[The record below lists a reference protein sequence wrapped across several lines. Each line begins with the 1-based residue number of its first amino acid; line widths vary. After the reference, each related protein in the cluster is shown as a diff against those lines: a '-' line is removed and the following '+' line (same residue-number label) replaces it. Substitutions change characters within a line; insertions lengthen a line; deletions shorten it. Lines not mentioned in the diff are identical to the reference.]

1 MRQAAEMPR
10 KTNID
15 SMNKKQTLVTVAG
28 AALLAGSQAQ
38 AQFNYANGDLVLNFR
53 DPSNPTTVADVS
65 INLGSISTFS
75 ALTGTTVLDNG
86 VNNGYTPVFTEAE
99 LASAFSGSTTIG
111 FSAAATTSANDTSW
125 ITRSISAGTLT
136 PPSPPSGPLESG
148 SVNTLT
154 ASLLNIGDGAVGIG
168 GTTFTSLD
176 ASGAIVQV
184 GSSQQLSYQGSATQ
198 PSTPTQVDYNGAENV
213 SVANGGAL
221 ESTSTS
227 GSTVYSAL
235 WEVPVSTS
243 LKAGKTAADTYL
255 GYFTFNGTSDELD
268 FTSVNSVPEPST
280 FALLEVTGLLALGL
294 RYRFN
299 SRKS

>member
-1 MRQAAEMPR
+1 
-10 KTNID
+10 
-15 SMNKKQTLVTVAG
+15 MNKKQTLVVMAG

-38 AQFNYANGDLVLNFR
+38 AQFNYANGDLILNFR

-65 INLGSISTFS
+65 INLGPISTFS
-75 ALTGTTVLDNG
+75 ALTGTTVLDT
-86 VNNGYTPVFTEAE
+86 VANNGYTPVFTEAE

-125 ITRSISAGTLT
+125 VTRSISG
-136 PPSPPSGPLESG
+136 PSPSAPSPASGPLESG

-154 ASLLNIGDGAVGIG
+154 TALQNIGSGATGVG
-168 GTTFTSLD
+168 GTTFTALD
-176 ASGAIVQV
+176 PSGAIVQV

-198 PSTPTQVDYNGAENV
+198 PATPTQVDYNGAENV
-213 SVANGGAL
+213 SATFGGSL

-243 LKAGKTAADTYL
+243 LKAGKTATDIYE
-255 GYFTFNGTSDELD
+255 GYFTFNGTSDEMD

-280 FALLEVTGLLALGL
+280 SALLGLTGLLALGL

-299 SRKS
+299 SQKA